1 MKGWIN
7 MDLKELVINSFDNIA
22 AGDFIQKTIEEK
34 LKDSIKRSIDDIFG
48 SWSEFSKDLK
58 KNIENTVKVS
68 MSDLSLPEYNKIILN
83 IINSYVDECI
93 YKEGLEKM
101 KADLSQMLVGKTECT
116 LSEIVEKLK
125 NEFKDD
131 AKEEEWG
138 EITLIVD
145 DKDQWFTHI
154 YLDKEPD
161 KSKYECSTRIMTYK
175 GEISSVEYK
184 DKNFD
189 KQFFIGKLYGY
200 EKLLFNLYASK
211 SKLTIDK
218 VDTYYPSPEDDY

>member
-1 MKGWIN
+1 
-7 MDLKELVINSFDNIA
+7 MDLKGLVINSFDNIA
-22 AGDFIQKTIEEK
+22 AGDFIQKTIEEN
-34 LKDSIKRSIDDIFG
+34 LKETIKRSIAEIFG
-48 SWSEFSKDLK
+48 SWSEFSKELK
-58 KNIENTVKVS
+58 DNIKNTVKVS

-93 YKEGLEKM
+93 QKEGLEKM
-101 KADLSQMLVGKTECT
+101 KADLSEMLVGKSECA
-116 LSEIVEKLK
+116 LSEIVEELK
-125 NEFKDD
+125 SNFEDD
-131 AKEEEWG
+131 AQEKEWD

-154 YLDKEPD
+154 YLDKEPE

-184 DKNFD
+184 DRNFD

-211 SKLTIDK
+211 AKLTIDK